1 MNKELLAE
9 RKKFKESFMAVHSS
23 SSSSKRSSEASGSLS
38 QKKPEKKASSSSA
51 QDKLN
56 LAQIKQMGGGSQF
69 KFGVL
74 TKIVR
79 HMKTRHL
86 EGKLFLV
93 LANNTIVVQSFLRI
107 SGEDQPLTLSEI
119 LDETHQL
126 DTDSKTKY
134 WLENEALRN
143 NPKISAS
150 MMRQGGETTYMYK
163 PPFQIMNKKALLKL
177 LKQYSIKGTYFI
189 LGFVI
194 KALFF
199 FIISTPNFFSLLG
212 RGGILLEELQESL
225 PNCDKIIRI
234 LEDKG
239 DIWLVNRPADKKK
252 IVFYHDNSDDF
263 EVEDDFVKL
272 WRSVTVDGKDD
283 INIEEYL
290 NQQKIT
296 VMQGQGMRKVAL
308 KRKPIKRNNRR
319 KRQLKDNLHIA
330 ADLEDYSEMT
340 TQAYKK

>member
-1 MNKELLAE
+1 M
-9 RKKFKESFMAVHSS
+9 
-23 SSSSKRSSEASGSLS
+23 
-38 QKKPEKKASSSSA
+38 
-51 QDKLN
+51 
-56 LAQIKQMGGGSQF
+56 
-69 KFGVL
+69 
-74 TKIVR
+74 
-79 HMKTRHL
+79 
-86 EGKLFLV
+86 
-93 LANNTIVVQSFLRI
+93 
-107 SGEDQPLTLSEI
+107 
-119 LDETHQL
+119 
-126 DTDSKTKY
+126 
-134 WLENEALRN
+134 
-143 NPKISAS
+143 
-150 MMRQGGETTYMYK
+150 
-163 PPFQIMNKKALLKL
+163 
-177 LKQYSIKGTYFI
+177 YFI
-189 LGFVI
+189 LDFLLQL
-194 KALFF
+194 LFLF
-199 FIISTPNFFSLLG
+199 KHFYNERWITLG

-263 EVEDDFVKL
+263 EVDDDFVKL

-308 KRKPIKRNNRR
+308 KRKPIKRNNCR
-319 KRQLKDNLHIA
+319 KRKLKDNLHIA